1 MNILFRGSPY
11 ELAERYTDMTKILFL
26 CLFYSSIFPISF
38 FLCAISLTLKYFVDR
53 FNMVRTWK
61 RAPALGPVIS
71 SVSRRYFMSLAVAV
85 MAIACSYYWTGFPYD
100 NLCPNEDSSIDT
112 SYVGTF
118 NVSNYPKGTPIEGV
132 ETITVTADDVDY
144 RFCNMD
150 YTVGR
155 FFSFPFVPT
164 QENNRLDPGAY
175 MTDDQIISTTY
186 FGWSAFAIL
195 ILVLCK
201 YLYILV
207 WNISIKKISG
217 GYKAVGK
224 SQGIPFS
231 EVDSRCAYIPQVNS
245 DAFAF
250 PLIACRIDDIDEEMF
265 DFKDPDRPYKY
276 YDLTMDATKLL
287 AAKNIANLQCFT
299 IVKTWAPEK
308 ND

>member
-1 MNILFRGSPY
+1 MNLLFRGSPY

-26 CLFYSSIFPISF
+26 CLFYCAIFPMSF

-53 FNMVRTWK
+53 FNMVRTWE

-71 SVSRRYFMSLAVAV
+71 SVNRKYFMSLAVGV

-100 NLCPNEDSSIDT
+100 NLCLTGSS

-118 NVSNYPKGTPIEGV
+118 TLSNYTGHEDTEV
-132 ETITVTADDVDY
+132 AVTGEDVQY
-144 RFCNMD
+144 EFCNMD
-150 YTVGR
+150 FTVGR
-155 FFSFPFVPT
+155 YFAFPFVPT
-164 QENNRLDPGAY
+164 QKNNRLEPFAY
-175 MTDDQIISTTY
+175 MTDNQITSTTY

-207 WNISIKKISG
+207 SNLLIKNGFSG

-231 EVDSRCAYIPQVNS
+231 KVHSRSAYIPQVNS
-245 DAFAF
+245 NAFAF
-250 PLIACRIDDIDEEMF
+250 PLIACRIDDIDQEMF
-265 DFKDPDRPYKY
+265 DFKDPDRSYKY
-276 YDLTMDATKLL
+276 YDLTMDAKKVL
-287 AAKNIANLQCFT
+287 AAKNITDPPCFT
-299 IVKTWAPEK
+299 IVKSWAPEK